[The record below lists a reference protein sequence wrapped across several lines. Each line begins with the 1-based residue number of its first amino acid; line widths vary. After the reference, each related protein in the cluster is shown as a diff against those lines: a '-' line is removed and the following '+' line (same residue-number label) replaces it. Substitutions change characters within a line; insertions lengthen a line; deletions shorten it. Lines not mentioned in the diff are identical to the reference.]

1 MRNNCLI
8 CGQES
13 AEIIDIQ
20 LYIIGSEGC
29 PACLDCRITL
39 AEVARGMKLVASKN
53 RKMGYVA
60 AKKVAEAKSS
70 ILQIGR

>member
-39 AEVARGMKLVASKN
+39 AEVANSANDELLK
-53 RKMGYVA
+53 
-60 AKKVAEAKSS
+60 
-70 ILQIGR
+70 